1 MANPIPSA
9 CPTCGGQVDIGAS
22 AGGRGTGDL
31 TSYRA
36 DCEKCGVLVDH
47 LSGTGRRDSA
57 VRDFNRWA
65 RDYRPPSGSTSIS
78 VQGGYYASGSIAT
91 VDAPA
96 LSTRL
101 AGQLEGPA
109 AAAGHDSSCA
119 RRTDFSRGY
128 FCAVSVLL
136 RERGEA
142 DADVRSLF
150 SQGGDSTQADAC
162 DIELFRSHGL
172 MA

>member
-1 MANPIPSA
+1 MANPTPSA
-9 CPTCGGQVDIGAS
+9 CPKCGGQVDIGAS

-31 TSYRA
+31 TSYHA
-36 DCEKCGVLVDH
+36 ACEKCGLLVDH

-65 RDYRPPSGSTSIS
+65 RDYRPPSGSTAIA
-78 VQGGYYASGSIAT
+78 VQGGYYASGSIAA

-96 LSTRL
+96 PSTRPV
-101 AGQLEGPA
+101 GQLAEPAGPA
-109 AAAGHDSSCA
+109 RHDSSCLD
-119 RRTDFSRGY
+119 RKDFSRGY

-150 SQGGDSTQADAC
+150 SQGGDSNQADAC
-162 DIELFRSHGL
+162 DIELFRSYGL
-172 MA
+172 MP